1 MSYFIEKKVD
11 TGDWVAVTKPSL
23 FEQAYNY
30 MLVLE
35 RGNPHDLQSYSPL
48 PMNYTWTHLE
58 QDTTLDT
65 TTEGI
70 RAACSA
76 LGVYPD
82 QLADLLTGYNCDSD
96 ADAAEEL
103 VEESEGILADA
114 IEYDEDTYN
123 RCHVY
128 HVS

>member
-1 MSYFIEKKVD
+1 
-11 TGDWVAVTKPSL
+11 
-23 FEQAYNY
+23 
-30 MLVLE
+30 
-35 RGNPHDLQSYSPL
+35 
-48 PMNYTWTHLE
+48 MNYTWTHLE
-58 QDTTLDT
+58 HETTLDT

-82 QLADLLTGYNCDSD
+82 QLADLLTGYNCDSY

-103 VEESEGILADA
+103 VEESGGIPADA
-114 IEYDEDTYN
+114 IDYDADTYD

-128 HVS
+128 HRIMNITLDDVTCEECWLQDFRQTAE